1 MIFRQHYLECLSQA
15 SYLIGDETT
24 GRAIVVDPVRDVE
37 MYLVEARTEGL
48 EIEMV
53 IETHIH
59 ADFVSG
65 HLELAATGVEVAF
78 GSAATTNYPIRKLEH
93 GEVVDLGGVR
103 LEILH
108 TPGHTPESISILVFE
123 HGDDHQPWAVLTG
136 DTLFNGDVGRPD
148 LLVSVGLGRED
159 MASILFDSIHGQ
171 LMTLPDPTRMYPG
184 HGAGSACGRNL
195 SSVVWSTIGEQR
207 SSNYAVRLPDRD
219 SFVAAI
225 CEGQPAQPAYFP
237 HAVAQNTGQRSLLVV
252 DPPDPLRLSD
262 VVVAQAAGAV
272 VIDTR
277 DHQAFARGHL
287 IGSINVGLEGRF
299 AEFAGCV
306 AMPSD
311 ELVLVCDD
319 GTEAEAR
326 IRLGRIGYDNVLGH
340 LPSVQLL
347 LADHPGVSRIA
358 SRLTATQLSERLD
371 TVSVL
376 QILDVRTGAECEAGS
391 LPEAIHI
398 PLAQLADRYVEM
410 DPELATVVFCAG
422 GYRSSIAASLLR
434 SRGFPDVSDLL
445 GGYEATAPDEDS

>member
-24 GRAIVVDPVRDVE
+24 GRAVVVDPVRDVE
-37 MYLVEARTEGL
+37 MYLIDARTEGL

-65 HLELAATGVEVAF
+65 HPELAATGVEVAF
-78 GSAATTNYPIRKLEH
+78 GSAATTDYPIRKLEH

-123 HGDDHQPWAVLTG
+123 HGDDVSPWAVLTG

-148 LLVSVGLGRED
+148 LLVSVDLGRD
-159 MASILFDSIHGQ
+159 QMASILFDSIHGQ

-184 HGAGSACGRNL
+184 HGAGSACGKNL

-225 CEGQPAQPAYFP
+225 CEGQPTQPGYFP

-262 VVVAQAAGAV
+262 VVAAQAAGAV

-299 AEFAGCV
+299 AEFVGCIV
-306 AMPSD
+306 RPSD
-311 ELVLVCDD
+311 EVVFVCEE

-326 IRLGRIGYDNVLGH
+326 IRLSRIGYDNVVGH
-340 LPSVQLL
+340 LPSIGMI
-347 LADHPGVSRIA
+347 LADHPEVSRIA
-358 SRLTATQLSERLD
+358 SRLTAAQLSERLD
-371 TVSVL
+371 TVPVL
-376 QILDVRTGAECEAGS
+376 QILDVRNAPECEAGS
-391 LPEAIHI
+391 LPGAVHI
-398 PLAQLADRYVEM
+398 PLAQLADRHAEM
-410 DPELATVVFCAG
+410 DPILATVVFCAG
-422 GYRSSIAASLLR
+422 GYRSSVAASLLR

-445 GGYEATAPDEDS
+445 GGYGACSIDLNP